1 MSHPYRRF
9 VDDLVAL
16 ERAGRALPL
25 GGLPTPLRPPAVADE
40 RTALLLAPHPDDEC
54 ITGGL
59 ALRLQRQAGLKVV
72 AVPVT
77 LGSLPSRR
85 AGRLAE
91 ARAACAFL
99 AFDLQLAA
107 PDGLERIGAATRSQD
122 PPHWQAAVRAV
133 ADLIARV
140 QPAAL
145 FFPHAED
152 WNSTHVGTHQL
163 ALDALA
169 AQEPG
174 FTCLTV
180 ETEYWANMRAP
191 NLLVESSAEDV
202 ADLVAAVSCYAG
214 EVRRNPFHLRLPPWM
229 QDNVRRGGE
238 VVGGQGGAAPA
249 YDFATLY
256 RVGRWQG
263 GHLDP
268 FTGPG
273 RLLAATDDPTAL
285 LRP

>member
-25 GGLPTPLRPPAVADE
+25 GGLASVARAAPARAG
-40 RTALLLAPHPDDEC
+40 TALLLAPHPDDEC
-54 ITGGL
+54 ITGAL
-59 ALRLQRQAGLKVV
+59 PLRLQRQAGLKVV

-77 LGSLPSRR
+77 LGSLQARR
-85 AGRLAE
+85 AERLAE
-91 ARAACAFL
+91 ANAACAFL
-99 AFDLQLAA
+99 GFTLQLAA
-107 PDGLERIGAATRSQD
+107 PGGLERIGAHTRAQD

-133 ADLIARV
+133 TDLIARL
-140 QPAAL
+140 QPDIV

-169 AQEPG
+169 AQAPG
-174 FTCLTV
+174 FSCWTA

-191 NLLVESSAEDV
+191 NLLVESTAEEV

-214 EVRRNPFHLRLPPWM
+214 EVQRNPFHLRLPPWM

-238 VVGGQGGAAPA
+238 VVGGQGGPAPA
-249 YDFATLY
+249 FDFATLY
-256 RVGRWQG
+256 RLGRWQN

-268 FTGPG
+268 LTGGG
-273 RLLAATDDPTAL
+273 RLLAAADDPAAL
-285 LRP
+285 LAP